1 VAGKPDNQWRIHV
14 FSKKHKRCAALILT
28 GAAVLGTAGPSF
40 AAWQPT
46 KPVEFVATA
55 GPGGG
60 TDIIA
65 RTIQTIIVKHKLLAQ
80 PVTVVNKP
88 GGSGLEGYLYGKQF
102 AGDPHKLVVGTSN
115 TWAQP
120 MVRKLAYKH
129 TDFTPVA
136 ALVQDEF
143 MLWVKQD
150 APYRTVRD
158 YLKAAGSKE
167 GNLKMGG
174 ALSLDADEL
183 LTRIIE
189 KTAKVKFA
197 FIPFRSGAVA
207 ATELAAGKIDSHVNN
222 PSESVAEWRSGTQRP
237 ICVFR
242 TSRLPTGSNVTAT
255 QGWRD
260 IPTCVESGLDIPL
273 FQQPRT
279 VWLPLG
285 VTAEQVAFYVALM
298 KKVQAAPEWKEYI
311 DQTSQTSVLLT
322 GPSFDKFVAEDIARI
337 RKIATEQGWQLEN

>member
-1 VAGKPDNQWRIHV
+1 LI
-14 FSKKHKRCAALILT
+14 SKKHQSCAALILS
-28 GAAVLGTAGPSF
+28 GAAVLAIASPSF

-46 KPVEFVATA
+46 KPIEFVATA

-65 RTIQTIIVKHKLLAQ
+65 RTIQTIIGKHKLLAQ

-102 AGDPHKLVVGTSN
+102 AGDPHKVLIGTSN

-158 YLKAAGSKE
+158 YLKAAGAKN

-174 ALSLDADEL
+174 ALSQDADEL

-189 KTAKVKFA
+189 KTAKVKFVYL
-197 FIPFRSGAVA
+197 PFRSGAVA

-222 PSESVAEWRSGTQRP
+222 PSESVGEWKSGTQRP
-237 ICVFR
+237 LCVF
-242 TSRLPTGSNVTAT
+242 TTKRLPAGGKVTT
-255 QGWRD
+255 KQGWSD
-260 IPTCVESGLDIPL
+260 IPTCLESGLDIPL

-279 VWLPLG
+279 VWLPSG

-311 DQTSQTSVLLT
+311 EQSSQTSVLLT
-322 GPSFDKFVAEDIARI
+322 GASFDKFVVEDIARI

>member
-1 VAGKPDNQWRIHV
+1 L
-14 FSKKHKRCAALILT
+14 FSKKHESRAALILA
-28 GAAVLGTAGPSF
+28 GAAVLVTAGPAF

-46 KPVEFVATA
+46 QPIEFVATA
-55 GPGGG
+55 GAGGG

-65 RTIQTIIVKHKLLAQ
+65 RTIQTIVTKHKLLSQ
-80 PVTVVNKP
+80 PVSVVNKA

-102 AGDPHKLVVGTSN
+102 AGNPHKIIVGTSN

-158 YLKAAGSKE
+158 YLKAAGAKD
-167 GNLKMGG
+167 GGLKMGG
-174 ALSLDADEL
+174 ALSQDADEL

-189 KTAKVKFA
+189 KTARVKFT

-207 ATELAAGKIDSHVNN
+207 ATELAGGKVDSHVNN
-222 PSESVAEWRSGTQRP
+222 PSESVGEWKNGTQRP
-237 ICVFR
+237 LCVFR
-242 TSRLPTGSNVTAT
+242 TSRLPTGSRVTAT
-255 QGWRD
+255 QGWHD
-260 IPTCVESGLDIPL
+260 IPTCVESGLDVPL

-279 VWLPLG
+279 VWLPSG
-285 VTAEQVAFYVALM
+285 VTAEQVAFYIALM
-298 KKVQAAPEWKEYI
+298 KKVQATPEWKEYI
-311 DQTSQTSVLLT
+311 EQSSQTSTLLT
-322 GPSFDKFVAEDIARI
+322 GESFDKFVAEDIARI
-337 RKIATEQGWQLEN
+337 RKVAAEQGWQIEN

>member
-1 VAGKPDNQWRIHV
+1 M

-28 GAAVLGTAGPSF
+28 GAAVLGTAGPSL

-46 KPVEFVATA
+46 KPIEFIATA

-65 RTIQTIIVKHKLLAQ
+65 RTIQTIIGKHKLLSQ
-80 PVTVVNKP
+80 PVTVVNKA

-102 AGDPHKLVVGTSN
+102 AGDPHKVIIGTSN

-158 YLKAAGSKE
+158 YLKAAGAKD

-174 ALSLDADEL
+174 ALSQDADEL

-189 KTAKVKFA
+189 KTAKVKFV
-197 FIPFRSGAVA
+197 FLPFRSGAVA

-222 PSESVAEWRSGTQRP
+222 PSESVGEWKSGTQRP
-237 ICVFR
+237 LCVF
-242 TSRLPTGSNVTAT
+242 TTKRLSASAKVTAT
-255 QGWRD
+255 QGWGD
-260 IPTCVESGLDIPL
+260 IPTCVESGLDVPL

-279 VWLPLG
+279 VWLPSE

-298 KKVQAAPEWKEYI
+298 RKIQATPEWKEYI
-311 DQTSQTSVLLT
+311 EQSSQTSVLLT
-322 GPSFDKFVAEDIARI
+322 GESFNKFVAEDIARI
-337 RKIATEQGWQLEN
+337 RKVAADQGWQIEN